1 MKWEEV
7 RALYP
12 DQFVKFE
19 IVESHINEH
28 KEIVDD
34 VTVIKAMRDGKEAMR
49 EFINCKEGQFVFS
62 TKNPELVIE
71 LVKYVG
77 IIKQQSI

>member
-12 DQFVKFE
+12 NQFVKFE
-19 IVESHINEH
+19 IVESHIADH

-34 VTVIKAMRDGKEAMR
+34 IAVIKAIRDGKEAMR
-49 EFINCKEGQFVFS
+49 EFINRKEGQFIFS
-62 TKNPELVIE
+62 TNNPEVVIE
-71 LVKYVG
+71 LVKHIG
-77 IIKQQSI
+77 IRRGV